1 MADIKYTVTDSL
13 PEEILGFEQ
22 YSESDKN
29 LIESFQINNLFDPQK
44 HFSEIHIYS
53 TTNSLLESNSNY
65 TGYKFLGNA
74 QSAGKPGAS
83 VLSVDPVADS
93 IAYGYPNGGI
103 KLLYHFINDLFT
115 AGKSTAEFF
124 INGIS
129 EDRTELRLLA
139 STLDNSA
146 VEQTALLLAEDLK
159 NQSYF
164 DGFRLNFGNNDLFIG
179 INIGTIDYNDQ
190 IAVTVKLYEPLP
202 NTYDIGSTLNIV
214 EIVSDSVSYEIE
226 TQSPAEEVKQL
237 VLRSPNFNIDI
248 QDNSIVPSEY
258 LSYDDLF
265 SYPVNNSN
273 SQIFSVFNEK
283 GIEISVDYN
292 DYNDFIHFSSA
303 QERLINFKYKLDLIT
318 SYSSSL
324 ASISGVSPI
333 LAGTSGSTSYYNGL
347 IQGVVSN
354 FDHYERFLYYESGSS
369 SWPKTNN
376 TKPYI
381 NAVST
386 TPAAQNWYTNQVS
399 EATYFDNVNNN
410 LLINTIPTYL
420 RDDANNENY
429 LTFIHMI
436 GQHFDNLWLYGKAV
450 SDKYNADNR
459 LDFGISRDLVAEAL
473 KNFGIQLYTS
483 NRSIQDLFTTIIGQ
497 PYQSGSEKIT
507 NYITGSYTG
516 SNASIQPSSYDNYQK
531 EVYKRIYH
539 NLPLLL
545 SSKGTERGLRALIN
559 CFGIP
564 QDILQIKLYGG
575 RNTDERPFYGD
586 YQYYTSSL
594 DKIRLN
600 NTGSIV
606 SGSTLSNYTS
616 TVKRNSIYTDD
627 LHPIEVGFS
636 PTDNIDKFILDS
648 GSIAISASIA
658 AINVSRV
665 SGSIA
670 QQVAA
675 YSASINQIVTDYS
688 TRVLADGGSIE
699 DLENLSD
706 IVWGLAIPA
715 PTFTSNATP
724 LVYQFTTI
732 DEFLGNPQ
740 NLYESDYSGL
750 STVVDYITRDLDA
763 YNVQDYVRLIKF
775 FDNTVFKMV
784 KDFIPARAVAD
795 TGVIIKPHLLQR
807 SKAKSVIATGSKPD
821 YSGSIDTAF
830 ISGRSPNNF
839 KSNGGEAST
848 QYYDFP
854 QTPTGIGIAT
864 SHLQNEAKYNG
875 EVSGSLIPV
884 SNVNLN
890 NANIYKDL
898 AYSASPYQ
906 VNFVSSSN
914 EVCLLGTAPTPF
926 YITSSTYQWN
936 ANQFFTFTNPNCIY
950 SASNDLVPTTWT
962 PIAFPR
968 PFPLVQPVPSTP
980 GYFKDFLIKATD
992 KNVTVGPVCTTD
1004 IQVRFATCSIFL
1016 STIGQQITNVVSQGL
1031 TGTVATNIASWF
1043 SNPNQQ
1049 TLQYTASYSTSS
1061 AVDPIPNPTQYVFN
1075 QTEGTYVTITANDAN
1090 LGGVCKLS
1098 TTVRVGICTLGKRPY
1113 GVSNSGAV
1121 PYNLEISRGFEFRY
1135 SKWQELLWGPG
1146 EPLTQINPLTGELL
1160 QINLNSPGAVYI
1172 ENTIPNARFLEA
1184 IRRFTGI
1191 QEYFTLNGT
1200 LGSHLT
1206 MDSSL
1211 RYDIY
1216 ELYNTYTPSDETK
1229 YKLLTVAKGINPATH
1244 PNTWGGG
1251 GLATPTGY
1259 TFLDTTD
1266 LGDPYL
1272 YGINNAFYPIVLIT
1286 PEENMTYY
1294 PPGSQEGASPEF
1306 IDVPKGTLLRAYV
1319 IEAYRVGQ
1327 ELCRQQ
1333 IVIYGDKETLRPA
1346 EGVGTQAQFTTK
1358 NILVN
1363 WDYND
1368 LNPTVTFPDPGTNPA
1383 FGPWITTTVRRWGTT
1398 GIGTPP

>member
-600 NTGSIV
+600 NTGSII

-636 PTDNIDKFILDS
+636 PTDNIDNYIISKSLSTGSLSNFNIDDYIGDPRNLYLDNYFTFTPS
-648 GSIAISASIA
+648 GSITSSLPAFSNYIMSGSQ
-658 AINVSRV
+658 V
-665 SGSIA
+665 SGS
-670 QQVAA
+670 
-675 YSASINQIVTDYS
+675 
-688 TRVLADGGSIE
+688 
-699 DLENLSD
+699 
-706 IVWGLAIPA
+706 
-715 PTFTSNATP
+715 
-724 LVYQFTTI
+724 
-732 DEFLGNPQ
+732 
-740 NLYESDYSGL
+740 
-750 STVVDYITRDLDA
+750 
-763 YNVQDYVRLIKF
+763 YNVQDFVRIIKF
-775 FDNTVFKMV
+775 FDNTIFKMI

-795 TGVIIKPHLLQR
+795 TGIIIKPHVLGR

-839 KSNGGEAST
+839 KSNGAEANT
-848 QYYDFP
+848 QYFDYP
-854 QTPTGIGIAT
+854 QTPTGIGIT
-864 SHLQNEAKYNG
+864 TPHLQEEAKYNG
-875 EVSGSLIPV
+875 EISGSKIPI

-898 AYSASPYQ
+898 AYSAAPYQ
-906 VNFVSSSN
+906 VNFISASN

-936 ANQFFTFTNPNCIY
+936 ASEFFTFTNPNCVY
-950 SASNDLVPTTWT
+950 SASNSVTSPTWT
-962 PIAFPR
+962 PITFPR
-968 PFPLVQPVPSTP
+968 SFPTVQPVPSTP
-980 GYFKDFLIKATD
+980 GYFQDFLIKATNRD
-992 KNVTVGPVCTTD
+992 VTVPSPGSCTTN

-1016 STIGQQITNVVSQGL
+1016 STIGTQTTNVISQGL
-1031 TGTVATNIASWF
+1031 TGTVTTNLTNWV

-1061 AVDPIPNPTQYVFN
+1061 AVDPIPNPTQYIFN
-1075 QTEGTYVTITANDAN
+1075 QKEGTYVTITVNDAN
-1090 LGGVCKLS
+1090 LGGICKLS
-1098 TTVRVGICTLGKRPY
+1098 TTVYVGTCTLGKKPY
-1113 GVSNSGAV
+1113 SNTQQAF
-1121 PYNLEISRGFEFRY
+1121 RGFEFQYSRY
-1135 SKWQELLWGPG
+1135 IANLWEPG
-1146 EPLTQINPLTGELL
+1146 DPLTEIDPLTGEIIA
-1160 QINLNSPGAVYI
+1160 INQTAPGAKYLQA
-1172 ENTIPNARFLEA
+1172 TLPQAQFLGGS
-1184 IRRFTGI
+1184 RRFAGI

-1200 LGSHLT
+1200 LGTHLT
-1206 MDSSL
+1206 MNGSI

-1216 ELYNTYTPSDETK
+1216 ELYNTSGNPPSSPQDENRYRLVTI
-1229 YKLLTVAKGINPATH
+1229 AKGINPDDH

-1251 GLATPTGY
+1251 GLAGLSLDDGAV
-1259 TFLDTTD
+1259 FLNTTD
-1266 LGDPYL
+1266 LGDPSL
-1272 YGINNAFYPIVLIT
+1272 YGYNNEFYPIVLNT
-1286 PEENMTYY
+1286 PSKNSVIYYENT
-1294 PPGSQEGASPEF
+1294 PFPQFP
-1306 IDVPKGTLLRAYV
+1306 DVPKGQLLRGYV

-1327 ELCRQQ
+1327 ENCRQQ
-1333 IVIYGDKETLRPA
+1333 VVVYGDKTTLTPS
-1346 EGVGTQAQFTTK
+1346 EGVGTQSQFFTK
-1358 NILVN
+1358 QILVDWN
-1363 WDYND
+1363 YDI
-1368 LNPTVTFPDPGTNPA
+1368 LLPTVTYPNPA
-1383 FGPWITTTVRRWGTT
+1383 VVGNTTLYWVQTTVRRWGNTP
-1398 GIGTPP
+1398 IGTPP